1 MKGRKNWGQI
11 AGLVLH
17 ILIAGL
23 LIFTGSQKILGSV
36 PPEALTRYGLAE
48 QARLIG
54 AGAVLSAL
62 LLLLSRTSSL
72 GVLLASSF
80 WGGTICCHMAHGE
93 SCLIQAMLLVMT
105 WAGAYLRSSALLG
118 TAVVGP
124 SRDAPAGT
132 ASVPGL
138 P

>member
-1 MKGRKNWGQI
+1 MLH
-11 AGLVLH
+11 LVIGG
-17 ILIAGL
+17 ILL
-23 LIFTGSQKILGSV
+23 VTGSQKVLGWV
-36 PPEALTRYGLAE
+36 PADALAKYGLGE
-48 QARLIG
+48 RVQLIG
-54 AGAVLSAL
+54 AGAVFTAIL
-62 LLLLSRTSSL
+62 LLVPRGWSL